1 MVSSETQGEYVDQE
15 RMEVDGVP
23 ETMYDQKYRLK
34 EKEGVDKQETETPN
48 SNPRRHK
55 FYILCRTLLG
65 EFIRSEDRLIGMFHQ
80 VNTGKVDCI

>member
-34 EKEGVDKQETETPN
+34 EKEGVDK
-48 SNPRRHK
+48 
-55 FYILCRTLLG
+55 
-65 EFIRSEDRLIGMFHQ
+65 
-80 VNTGKVDCI
+80 